1 MFFKN
6 FDENLRDIFNSD
18 LDKFNILAFIIFNLN
33 YSDSYKD
40 LKENECYFS
49 YSVLRRKFNMGASK
63 LSRIIKELEQD
74 NIIQWS
80 FKSKSKNKTSIVKF
94 CGFNYCE
101 HEKVGMVKEVINRTV
116 KETSKDIAI
125 TKVESNSETVSR
137 MVNGTVTETLSK
149 KQSKKQSI
157 ICSIFSKWNSKNIIV
172 HKDITINIEKAIVQ
186 ALKRHN
192 ETEILL
198 AIDNYSEILESSFYY
213 NYKFTLEK
221 FLKQNNGIREFLEE
235 GSILENY
242 KLSKNEKNI
251 SINIENERKYKF

>member
-1 MFFKN
+1 MKKGSPMFFKN
-6 FDENLRDIFNSD
+6 FDENMRDVFNTD

-49 YSVLRRKFNMGASK
+49 YSILRGKFNMGASK

-80 FKSKSKNKTSIVKF
+80 FKSKSKNKPSIVKF
-94 CGFNYCE
+94 CGFNYYKY
-101 HEKVGMVKEVINRTV
+101 EKVGMAKEVINRTV

-125 TKVESNSETVSR
+125 AKVEGDSKTVNR
-137 MVNGTVTETLSK
+137 MVNGTLSK
-149 KQSKKQSI
+149 KQSTI
-157 ICSIFSKWNSKNIIV
+157 YSIFSKWNSKCIIV
-172 HKDITINIEKAIVQ
+172 HSDITINRKTAIEQ
-186 ALKRHN
+186 ALKKYD
-192 ETEILL
+192 EKEILL
-198 AIDNYSEILESSFYY
+198 AIDNYAEILESSFYY

-221 FLKQNNGIREFLEE
+221 FLKQSNGIREFLEE

-242 KLSKNEKNI
+242 KLSKNKKNTY
-251 SINIENERKYKF
+251 INTETNRKYKF